1 MRLIL
6 IGCEYVGK
14 TTLANNLKD
23 WGSPLGKHFH
33 MDDGDFTIPDVTM
46 SPDDQKTMANLS
58 PFLKERFQ
66 RMVIFYHIDVLMRSN
81 DCILGGFHI
90 EEKIYGP
97 RYYHPNIGVNYHRY
111 VETLLPSDTILVNLK
126 ADSDVIKE
134 RMESNPHKYQLVQ
147 PYEVDE
153 IQNEFS
159 YEFQQSKIENKIEFD
174 TSDLTPKTI
183 LDSFLNQVRPL
194 LTPKEMYESLEAI
207 STEEL
212 AKRMAQY

>member
-6 IGCEYVGK
+6 IGCEYAGK
-14 TTLANNLKD
+14 TTLANNLRD
-23 WGSPLGKHFH
+23 WGAPLGKHFH

-46 SPDDQKTMANLS
+46 SSEDQKTMLKLS
-58 PFLKERFQ
+58 PVLKERFQ

-97 RYYHPNIGVNYHRY
+97 RYYHPEIGVNYHRY

-126 ADSDVIKE
+126 ADSAVIKE
-134 RMESNPHKYQLVQ
+134 RMKSDPHPYQLVQ
-147 PYEVDE
+147 PDEVDE
-153 IQNEFS
+153 IQDEFS
-159 YEFQQSKIENKIEFD
+159 YEFQVSNIESKIEFD
-174 TSDLTPKTI
+174 TSNLMPETI
-183 LDSFLNQVRPL
+183 LDAFLNEVRPV

-207 STEEL
+207 STTEL
-212 AKRMAQY
+212 AKRLTQY

>member
-1 MRLIL
+1 
-6 IGCEYVGK
+6 
-14 TTLANNLKD
+14 
-23 WGSPLGKHFH
+23 
-33 MDDGDFTIPDVTM
+33 
-46 SPDDQKTMANLS
+46 
-58 PFLKERFQ
+58 
-66 RMVIFYHIDVLMRSN
+66 
-81 DCILGGFHI
+81 
-90 EEKIYGP
+90 
-97 RYYHPNIGVNYHRY
+97 
-111 VETLLPSDTILVNLK
+111 
-126 ADSDVIKE
+126 
-134 RMESNPHKYQLVQ
+134 MESNPHKYQLVQ